1 MQKAKIPTPQSA
13 PSNPIK
19 EAGNAAAGSGSKPE
33 EQKRGKW
40 GNNNAGPRSNSKG
53 SGAQEAPKPQSHP
66 RPSGGGTVGNAG
78 GGGIPKN
85 PSQPKLVQGRKAS
98 YNNEDDV
105 TSPDNK
111 KKKQDD
117 WNYLK
122 QTLKS
127 NNMMNGGAANNE
139 GE

>member
-13 PSNPIK
+13 PSNPLKEAK
-19 EAGNAAAGSGSKPE
+19 EAGNAGAGSASKPE
-33 EQKRGKW
+33 EQKRAKW

-53 SGAQEAPKPQSHP
+53 PGAQEAPKPQVYLK
-66 RPSGGGTVGNAG
+66 PSGGGNAG
-78 GGGIPKN
+78 GAIPKN
-85 PSQPKLVQGRKAS
+85 PSQAKLVQGRKAS
-98 YNNEDDV
+98 YNNEDEV
-105 TSPDNK
+105 SSPDNK